1 MFILIQ
7 TDKMPMI
14 WAYAQ
19 PRRMLGLL
27 S

>member
-1 MFILIQ
+1 MFILMQ